1 MEKNFD
7 DDEIEIDLLELLREF
22 RRRIWII
29 LGVIVLFGGV
39 AGAFSKFVLTPQ
51 FKSTAMVYI
60 LSKETTLT
68 SLADLQI
75 GSQLTKDY
83 SVMITSRPVLEQVIE
98 KQGLD
103 LTYDQLKEKI
113 TITNPTDTR
122 ILNMTVSDEDPV
134 RARAIVDEVAR
145 ASSDYI
151 GDIMEMIPPK
161 IIEGGVVPDKPA
173 SPNVTRNA
181 ALGGMALAV
190 ISCAIITLQVI
201 MNDTIRSEDDVSKYL
216 GISVLAA
223 IPDNGEAEKEQP
235 IKFRGR
241 KESRKKQKPGYKKKG
256 RED

>member
-181 ALGGMALAV
+181 ALGGMALTV

-241 KESRKKQKPGYKKKG
+241 KESRKKQKPGQKKKG